1 MNPVNHA
8 AVVAF
13 APGSIGNFGPGMD
26 MLGCAMT
33 GAGDEVRAHFTN
45 EEGIVMLETG
55 HVDLS
60 GDPEKHACAIAANAV
75 LQRAGATGVGI
86 ALSLK
91 KGLPLSGGQGGS
103 AASAVAA
110 AVAVNALLPDLH
122 IDTLDNHG
130 LMSACLVAETA
141 VAGRHLDNIAPSL
154 LGGICCIRN
163 IDPPDVAR
171 VPVNVAMWIA
181 IAHPNISVRTAD
193 ARSVLPQIVSQKL
206 LIDQL
211 ASVGALITGLTT
223 GDLELVGRALV
234 DHYAEPARAA
244 LVPGFYEA
252 KYAALEAGAVGG
264 SFSGSGPSTFM
275 VCATEAIALAA
286 AEAMRWSFEVSG
298 VSCSARVATI
308 DFEGAR
314 WHRV

>member
-1 MNPVNHA
+1 
-8 AVVAF
+8 
-13 APGSIGNFGPGMD
+13 
-26 MLGCAMT
+26 
-33 GAGDEVRAHFTN
+33 
-45 EEGIVMLETG
+45 
-55 HVDLS
+55 
-60 GDPEKHACAIAANAV
+60 
-75 LQRAGATGVGI
+75 
-86 ALSLK
+86 
-91 KGLPLSGGQGGS
+91 
-103 AASAVAA
+103 
-110 AVAVNALLPDLH
+110 
-122 IDTLDNHG
+122 
-130 LMSACLVAETA
+130 
-141 VAGRHLDNIAPSL
+141 
-154 LGGICCIRN
+154 
-163 IDPPDVAR
+163 
-171 VPVNVAMWIA
+171 
-181 IAHPNISVRTAD
+181 
-193 ARSVLPQIVSQKL
+193 ARSVLPPTVSRTT

-234 DHYAEPARAA
+234 DHYAEPARAP

-252 KYAALEAGAVGG
+252 RNAAIDAGALGG